1 MELGGCLAERRCTM
15 RILFGYANGVC
26 RDFVQNHLLDDLS
39 KIQVMT
45 ASTLGQAIELAGD
58 ARDLDVVALDLNMPD
73 MNGLQ
78 GLSRMRKVLK
88 KDVPI
93 ALMDHALNQKQ
104 MRDALRVGAAGFLPY
119 SMASDALLGALRLMA
134 SGEIFIPVTD
144 TDNVQFTKS
153 SPKEKFLSS
162 REREVLDG
170 LLSGHS
176 NRQIA
181 DRIGLSEVTIK
192 YHLKSLRSKLGARN
206 RTHAALRAIELGI
219 G

>member
-1 MELGGCLAERRCTM
+1 M

-39 KIQVMT
+39 KIQVMV
-45 ASTLGQAIELAGD
+45 ASTLGQCIELTGD
-58 ARDLDVVALDLNMPD
+58 AKDIDVVALDLNMPD
-73 MNGLQ
+73 MNGVQ
-78 GLSRMRKVLK
+78 GLSRMRGALRNE
-88 KDVPI
+88 VPV
-93 ALMDHALNQKQ
+93 ALMGHTLDPQQ
-104 MRDALRVGAAGFLPY
+104 MRDALRLGAAGFLPY
-119 SMASDALLGALRLMA
+119 SMTSDTLLSALRLMA
-134 SGEIFIPVTD
+134 SGEIFIPVSVAEHIQIAKPSNAKD
-144 TDNVQFTKS
+144 T
-153 SPKEKFLSS
+153 FLSK

-176 NRQIA
+176 NKQIA

>member
-1 MELGGCLAERRCTM
+1 M

-58 ARDLDVVALDLNMPD
+58 ARDLDVVAHDLNMPD
-73 MNGLQ
+73 MNGLE

-134 SGEIFIPVTD
+134 SGEIFIPVTN

-206 RTHAALRAIELGI
+206 QTHAALRAIELGI

>member
-1 MELGGCLAERRCTM
+1 M

-45 ASTLGQAIELAGD
+45 ASTFGQAIELAGD

-144 TDNVQFTKS
+144 TDNFQFTKS

>member
-1 MELGGCLAERRCTM
+1 M

-73 MNGLQ
+73 MNSLH

-192 YHLKSLRSKLGARN
+192 YHLKSLRSKLCARN

>member
-1 MELGGCLAERRCTM
+1 M

-45 ASTLGQAIELAGD
+45 ASTLGQSIEMAGD
-58 ARDLDVVALDLNMPD
+58 AKDLDVVALDLNMPD
-73 MNGLQ
+73 MNGVQ
-78 GLSRMRKVLK
+78 GISRMRKVLK

-119 SMASDALLGALRLMA
+119 SMASDALLSALRLIA

-206 RTHAALRAIELGI
+206 RMHAALRAIELGI

>member
-1 MELGGCLAERRCTM
+1 V
-15 RILFGYANGVC
+15 RILFGYANGIC

-45 ASTLGQAIELAGD
+45 ASTLGQCIELTGD
-58 ARDLDVVALDLNMPD
+58 AKDIDVVALDLNMPD
-73 MNGLQ
+73 MKGVQ
-78 GLSRMRKVLK
+78 GLSRMRKALK
-88 KDVPI
+88 NEVPV
-93 ALMDHALNQKQ
+93 ALMDHTLDPKK
-104 MRDALRVGAAGFLPY
+104 MRDALSAGAAGFLPY
-119 SMASDALLGALRLMA
+119 SMTSNALLSALRLMA
-134 SGEIFIPVTD
+134 SGEIFIPATMS
-144 TDNVQFTKS
+144 DNIQIIKPNS
-153 SPKEKFLSS
+153 EDKFLSK

-192 YHLKSLRSKLGARN
+192 YHLKSLRSKLGAPN

>member
-1 MELGGCLAERRCTM
+1 M

-45 ASTLGQAIELAGD
+45 ASTLAQSIELAGD
-58 ARDLDVVALDLNMPD
+58 AKDIDVVALDLNMPD
-73 MNGLQ
+73 MNGVQ
-78 GLSRMRKVLK
+78 GLSQMRKVVK
-88 KDVPI
+88 PDVPV
-93 ALMDHALNQKQ
+93 ALMDHTLNPKQ

-119 SMASDALLGALRLMA
+119 SMSSDALLSALRLMA
-134 SGEIFIPVTD
+134 SGEIYIPVTSA
-144 TDNVQFTKS
+144 DNAQLAK
-153 SPKEKFLSS
+153 PDAKDEFLSS

-170 LLSGHS
+170 LLSGQS

-219 G
+219 N

>member
-1 MELGGCLAERRCTM
+1 LVDVLAERRCTM

-73 MNGLQ
+73 MNSLH

>member
-1 MELGGCLAERRCTM
+1 MI
-15 RILFGYANGVC
+15 ILFGYANGVC

-119 SMASDALLGALRLMA
+119 SMASDALLTALRLMA
-134 SGEIFIPVTD
+134 RSEIFIPVTD

>member
-1 MELGGCLAERRCTM
+1 M

-45 ASTLGQAIELAGD
+45 ASTLGQSIEMAGD
-58 ARDLDVVALDLNMPD
+58 AKDLDVVALDLNMPD
-73 MNGLQ
+73 MNGVQ
-78 GLSRMRKVLK
+78 GISRMRKVLK

-119 SMASDALLGALRLMA
+119 SMASNALLSALRLIA

>member
-1 MELGGCLAERRCTM
+1 M
-15 RILFGYANGVC
+15 RILFGYANGIC

-45 ASTLGQAIELAGD
+45 ASTLGQCIELTGD
-58 ARDLDVVALDLNMPD
+58 AKDIDVVALDLNMRD
-73 MNGLQ
+73 MKGVQ
-78 GLSRMRKVLK
+78 GLSRMRKALK
-88 KDVPI
+88 NEVPV
-93 ALMDHALNQKQ
+93 ALMDHTLDPKK
-104 MRDALRVGAAGFLPY
+104 MRDALSAGAAGFLPY
-119 SMASDALLGALRLMA
+119 SMTSNALLSALRLMA
-134 SGEIFIPVTD
+134 SGEIFIPATMS
-144 TDNVQFTKS
+144 DNIQIIKPNS
-153 SPKEKFLSS
+153 EDKFLSK

>member
-1 MELGGCLAERRCTM
+1 MGTGVSQTRTLQNLRHSKRFEAGLDVTTKITNYLKAEANVIWTRTSRKGNALSSLGRDLK
-15 RILFGYANGVC
+15 FGISA
-26 RDFVQNHLLDDLS
+26 DLS
-39 KIQVMT
+39 PV
-45 ASTLGQAIELAGD
+45 AFAGW
-58 ARDLDVVALDLNMPD
+58 
-73 MNGLQ
+73 
-78 GLSRMRKVLK
+78 KVLK

-153 SPKEKFLSS
+153 SPREKFLSS

>member
-1 MELGGCLAERRCTM
+1 MI
-15 RILFGYANGVC
+15 ILFGYANGVC

-73 MNGLQ
+73 MNGLE

-134 SGEIFIPVTD
+134 RSEIFIPVTD

-153 SPKEKFLSS
+153 SPNEKFLSS

-192 YHLKSLRSKLGARN
+192 YHLKSLRSKLVARN

>member
-1 MELGGCLAERRCTM
+1 M

-45 ASTLGQAIELAGD
+45 ASTLGQSIEMAGD
-58 ARDLDVVALDLNMPD
+58 AKDLDVVALDLNMPD
-73 MNGLQ
+73 MNSLH

-219 G
+219 I

>member
-1 MELGGCLAERRCTM
+1 M

-73 MNGLQ
+73 MNGLE

-153 SPKEKFLSS
+153 SPREKFLSS

-219 G
+219 I

>member
-1 MELGGCLAERRCTM
+1 M

-45 ASTLGQAIELAGD
+45 ASTLGQSIEMAGD
-58 ARDLDVVALDLNMPD
+58 AKDLDVVALDLNMPD
-73 MNGLQ
+73 MNGVQ
-78 GLSRMRKVLK
+78 GISRMRKVLK

-119 SMASDALLGALRLMA
+119 SMASDALLSALRLIA
-134 SGEIFIPVTD
+134 SGEIFIPFTD

>member
-1 MELGGCLAERRCTM
+1 M

-26 RDFVQNHLLDDLS
+26 RDFVQNHLLDNLS

-73 MNGLQ
+73 MNGLE

-153 SPKEKFLSS
+153 SPREKFLSS

-181 DRIGLSEVTIK
+181 DRIGLSEVTIN
-192 YHLKSLRSKLGARN
+192 YHLKSMRSKLCVRN
-206 RTHAALRAIELGI
+206 
-219 G
+219 

>member
-1 MELGGCLAERRCTM
+1 MDQISWMYLSCGKFTTGVFVKTLD
-15 RILFGYANGVC
+15 GY
-26 RDFVQNHLLDDLS
+26 DDL
-39 KIQVMT
+39 
-45 ASTLGQAIELAGD
+45 
-58 ARDLDVVALDLNMPD
+58 
-73 MNGLQ
+73 
-78 GLSRMRKVLK
+78 LS
-88 KDVPI
+88 
-93 ALMDHALNQKQ
+93 
-104 MRDALRVGAAGFLPY
+104 
-119 SMASDALLGALRLMA
+119 ALRLMA

-153 SPKEKFLSS
+153 SPREKFLSS

-206 RTHAALRAIELGI
+206 RTHAALGAIELGI

>member
-1 MELGGCLAERRCTM
+1 M

-73 MNGLQ
+73 MNGLH

-153 SPKEKFLSS
+153 SPREKFLSS

>member
-1 MELGGCLAERRCTM
+1 M

-73 MNGLQ
+73 MNGLH

-119 SMASDALLGALRLMA
+119 SMASDALLSALRLMA

>member
-1 MELGGCLAERRCTM
+1 M
-15 RILFGYANGVC
+15 RILFGYANGIC

-45 ASTLGQAIELAGD
+45 ASTLGQCIELTGD
-58 ARDLDVVALDLNMPD
+58 AKDIDVVALDLNMPD
-73 MNGLQ
+73 MKGVQ
-78 GLSRMRKVLK
+78 GLSRMRKALK
-88 KDVPI
+88 NEVPV
-93 ALMDHALNQKQ
+93 ALMDHTLDPKK
-104 MRDALRVGAAGFLPY
+104 MRDALSAGAAGFLPY
-119 SMASDALLGALRLMA
+119 SMTSNALLSALRLMA
-134 SGEIFIPVTD
+134 SGEIFIPATMS
-144 TDNVQFTKS
+144 DNIQIIKPNS
-153 SPKEKFLSS
+153 EDKFLSK

>member
-1 MELGGCLAERRCTM
+1 M

-26 RDFVQNHLLDDLS
+26 RDFVQNHLLNDLS

-45 ASTLGQAIELAGD
+45 ASTLGQSIEMAGD
-58 ARDLDVVALDLNMPD
+58 AKDLDVVALDLNMPD
-73 MNGLQ
+73 MNGVQ
-78 GLSRMRKVLK
+78 GNSPMQKVFK

-119 SMASDALLGALRLMA
+119 SMASDALLSALRLIA
-134 SGEIFIPVTD
+134 SGELFIPVTD
-144 TDNVQFTKS
+144 TDHVQFTKS

-206 RTHAALRAIELGI
+206 RTHAALRAIKLGI

>member
-1 MELGGCLAERRCTM
+1 M

-73 MNGLQ
+73 MNGQ
-78 GLSRMRKVLK
+78 EGLSRMRKVLK

-192 YHLKSLRSKLGARN
+192 YHLKSLQSKPGASN

-219 G
+219 I

>member
-1 MELGGCLAERRCTM
+1 M

-73 MNGLQ
+73 MNGQ
-78 GLSRMRKVLK
+78 EGLSRMRKVLK

-153 SPKEKFLSS
+153 SPREKFLSS

-192 YHLKSLRSKLGARN
+192 YHLKSLQSKPGASN

-219 G
+219 I

>member
-1 MELGGCLAERRCTM
+1 M

-45 ASTLGQAIELAGD
+45 ASTLGQCIELTGD
-58 ARDLDVVALDLNMPD
+58 AKDIDVVALDLNMPD
-73 MNGLQ
+73 MNGVQ
-78 GLSRMRKVLK
+78 GVSRMRGALK
-88 KDVPI
+88 NEVPV
-93 ALMDHALNQKQ
+93 ALMGHTLDPQQ
-104 MRDALRVGAAGFLPY
+104 MRDALRLGAAGFLPY
-119 SMASDALLGALRLMA
+119 SMTSDTLLSALRLMA
-134 SGEIFIPVTD
+134 SGEIFIPVSVAEHVQTAKPSNAKD
-144 TDNVQFTKS
+144 T
-153 SPKEKFLSS
+153 FLSK

-176 NRQIA
+176 NKQIA

-206 RTHAALRAIELGI
+206 RTHAALRAIELGM

>member
-1 MELGGCLAERRCTM
+1 
-15 RILFGYANGVC
+15 
-26 RDFVQNHLLDDLS
+26 
-39 KIQVMT
+39 MT

-153 SPKEKFLSS
+153 SPREKFLSS

>member
-1 MELGGCLAERRCTM
+1 M

-45 ASTLGQAIELAGD
+45 ASTLGQSIEMAGD
-58 ARDLDVVALDLNMPD
+58 AKDLDVVALDLNMPD
-73 MNGLQ
+73 MNGVQ
-78 GLSRMRKVLK
+78 GISPMRKVFK

-119 SMASDALLGALRLMA
+119 SMASDALLSALRLIA

>member
-1 MELGGCLAERRCTM
+1 M

-26 RDFVQNHLLDDLS
+26 RDFVLNHLLDDLS

>member
-1 MELGGCLAERRCTM
+1 M

-45 ASTLGQAIELAGD
+45 ASILGQAIELAGD

-73 MNGLQ
+73 MNGLE

-104 MRDALRVGAAGFLPY
+104 MRDALRVGAAGFYPIQWHRMPCLVPC
-119 SMASDALLGALRLMA
+119 
-134 SGEIFIPVTD
+134 V
-144 TDNVQFTKS
+144 
-153 SPKEKFLSS
+153 
-162 REREVLDG
+162 
-170 LLSGHS
+170 
-176 NRQIA
+176 
-181 DRIGLSEVTIK
+181 
-192 YHLKSLRSKLGARN
+192 
-206 RTHAALRAIELGI
+206 
-219 G
+219 

>member
-1 MELGGCLAERRCTM
+1 M

-153 SPKEKFLSS
+153 SPREKFLSS

>member
-1 MELGGCLAERRCTM
+1 M

-45 ASTLGQAIELAGD
+45 ASTLDQAIELAGD

-73 MNGLQ
+73 MNGLH

-93 ALMDHALNQKQ
+93 ALMDHVLNQKQ

-134 SGEIFIPVTD
+134 SGEIFIPVKD
-144 TDNVQFTKS
+144 ANNVQLTK
-153 SPKEKFLSS
+153 P
-162 REREVLDG
+162 D
-170 LLSGHS
+170 
-176 NRQIA
+176 A
-181 DRIGLSEVTIK
+181 
-192 YHLKSLRSKLGARN
+192 A
-206 RTHAALRAIELGI
+206 RTHS
-219 G
+219 

>member
-1 MELGGCLAERRCTM
+1 MI
-15 RILFGYANGVC
+15 ILFGYANGVC

-73 MNGLQ
+73 MNGLE

-219 G
+219 I

>member
-1 MELGGCLAERRCTM
+1 M

-104 MRDALRVGAAGFLPY
+104 MRDALRVGATGFLPY